1 MDGLMNTDMSYNI
14 LLSGSDCCSSD
25 SVSFHYVEYKES
37 RALFAT
43 REALLKN
50 PDLSDHEVKALML
63 AEWPKERKEIGGY
76 SRGLPKEK
84 DEDGWAPLLKVIRK
98 MSSRVT
104 QREC

>member
-1 MDGLMNTDMSYNI
+1 MMKTDKSYNQ
-14 LLSGSDCCSSD
+14 LVSGMGCCAPD
-25 SVSFHYVEYKES
+25 TISFHYVEYMES

-50 PDLSDHEVKALML
+50 PRMADHELKSLMI
-63 AEWPKERKEIGGY
+63 AEWPRKPRDIGSY

-84 DEDGWAPLLKVIRK
+84 DKDEWEPLLQVIRRI
-98 MSSRVT
+98 SSRNT